1 MIRLVQ
7 GHYHCE
13 VVMDEKQNRFI
24 TCTCRPQSPLTKTT
38 RAITT
43 SPVSVPTYRIL
54 HFKYK
59 HLSDPIRP
67 STLVLPNELQL
78 EICVRFVIH
87 YFPFILIYVTLRATN
102 LYV

>member
-1 MIRLVQ
+1 M
-7 GHYHCE
+7 
-13 VVMDEKQNRFI
+13 VMDEKQNWFI
-24 TCTCRPQSPLTKTT
+24 TCTCRPHSPLTKTT
-38 RAITT
+38 CAITT

-59 HLSDPIRP
+59 HLNDPIIL

-78 EICVRFVIH
+78 EMCVRFVVN